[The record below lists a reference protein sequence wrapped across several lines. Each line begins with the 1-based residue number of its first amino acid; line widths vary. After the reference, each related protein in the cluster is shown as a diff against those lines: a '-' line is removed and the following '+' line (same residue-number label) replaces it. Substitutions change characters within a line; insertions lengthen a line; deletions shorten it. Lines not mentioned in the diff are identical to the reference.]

1 MSLSSEEYMYVEG
14 KYMKSKHVPVL
25 IVGGGLSGLSSA
37 LFLGKQ
43 NIEYLLIERHPSTA
57 IHPKAG
63 GITFRTMELFRELGL
78 EKGIR
83 LAGKALENCH
93 GRIAVQ
99 TIAEVKN
106 EELEQIRA
114 TQYENNEKLVRKV
127 EEISPSKQT
136 ACYQITLEEMMLQ
149 YAQKLGGNLSFNH
162 ELISYEQNE
171 NGVIATIRNRETKE
185 ECLIYCDYVIAADG
199 AKSKIR
205 EQLGILTEGRG
216 TIGGYYMNIYF
227 EADLSEFIKGGAFGF
242 TMILHPEVIGAL
254 IPVDNESKWI
264 YHVAYD
270 PVKGERPEDFSIE
283 HCKQII
289 QTAIGSTDIKPE
301 ILSVL
306 PWEASESTAVK
317 FQENRI
323 FLVGDSAHIMPP
335 TGGFGSN
342 TGIQDAHNLAW
353 KLAAVIKG
361 KANPKLLETYHEERY
376 PAAKL
381 TTDFASSMLFRAAN
395 REEGN
400 LNNMD
405 SLAVTVGYQ
414 YCSEAIIDEYNTPHR
429 MDIVDL
435 NGRPGTR
442 APHFWGTYEGN
453 EVSILDLFGS
463 NFVLLTGAG
472 HSAWTE
478 AVHVVSSR
486 LGVKVKVYQVGLTG
500 DFIDQGNSFRKLYG
514 IENGGAVVIRPD
526 GFIGWRTENE
536 VLKPNVLL
544 EEVMKHLLCN

>member
-1 MSLSSEEYMYVEG
+1 
-14 KYMKSKHVPVL
+14 MKSKHVPVL

-37 LFLGKQ
+37 LFLAKH
-43 NIEYLLIERHPSTA
+43 NIDYVLIERHPSTA

-78 EKGIR
+78 EKSIR

-99 TIAEVKN
+99 TIAEVNN
-106 EELEQIRA
+106 EELEHIRA
-114 TQYENNEKLVRKV
+114 IQFENNEKLVRKV

-136 ACYQITLEEMMLQ
+136 ACYQVTLEEMMLQ
-149 YAQKLGGNLSFNH
+149 YAKKLGGELSFYH
-162 ELISYEQNE
+162 ELVSFEQNE
-171 NGVIATIRNRETKE
+171 NGVIATIRDRKTEKE
-185 ECLIYCDYVIAADG
+185 SIIQCDYVIAADG

-205 EQLGILTEGRG
+205 EQLGILTKGRG

-227 EADLSEFIKGGAFGF
+227 EADLSEFIKGDAFGF

-254 IPVDNESKWI
+254 IPVDNVNKWI

-283 HCKQII
+283 RCKQII
-289 QTAIGSTDIKPE
+289 QTAIGSMDIKPE

-317 FQENRI
+317 FQDNRI

-353 KLAAVIKG
+353 KLAAVLKG
-361 KANPKLLETYHEERY
+361 KANPKLLATYHEERY
-376 PAAKL
+376 PVAKL
-381 TTDFASSMLFRAAN
+381 TTDHASSILFRAAG
-395 REEGN
+395 RDESN
-400 LNNMD
+400 LSNMD
-405 SLAVTVGYQ
+405 SLAVTAGYQ
-414 YCSEAIIDEYNTPHR
+414 YCSKAIIDECNTLHR

-435 NGRPGTR
+435 NGCPGTR
-442 APHFWGTYEGN
+442 APHFFGMYEGKK
-453 EVSILDLFGS
+453 VSILDLFGS
-463 NFVLLTGAG
+463 NFVLLTGAEP
-472 HSAWTE
+472 SAWTE
-478 AVHVVSSR
+478 ATNVVSSR
-486 LGVKVKVYQVGLTG
+486 LGVKIKVYQVGLTG
-500 DFIDQGNSFRKLYG
+500 DFIDQSNNFRNLYG

-544 EEVMKHLLCN
+544 EEAMNNLLCNF

>member
-1 MSLSSEEYMYVEG
+1 
-14 KYMKSKHVPVL
+14 MKSKHVPVL

-37 LFLGKQ
+37 LFLAKH
-43 NIEYLLIERHPSTA
+43 NINYLLIERHPSTA

-78 EKGIR
+78 EKRIR
-83 LAGKALENCH
+83 LAGKALENCR

-99 TIAEVKN
+99 TIAEVNN
-106 EELEQIRA
+106 EEVEQIRA
-114 TQYENNEKLVRKV
+114 AQYENNENLVRKV

-149 YAQKLGGNLSFNH
+149 CAKKLGGELSFYH
-162 ELISYEQNE
+162 ELVSYEQNE
-171 NGVIATIRNRETKE
+171 NGVIATIRNRNTKE
-185 ECLIYCDYVIAADG
+185 ESTIYCDYVIAADG

-227 EADLSEFIKGGAFGF
+227 EADLSECIKGDAFGF
-242 TMILHPEVIGAL
+242 TMILHPEVLGAL
-254 IPVDNESKWI
+254 IPVDNVSKWI

-270 PVKGERPEDFSIE
+270 PIKGERPEDFSIE
-283 HCKQII
+283 RCKQII
-289 QTAIGSTDIKPE
+289 QTAIGSMDIKSE

-317 FQENRI
+317 FQDNRI

-361 KANPKLLETYHEERY
+361 QANPKLLETYHDERY
-376 PAAKL
+376 PVAKL
-381 TTDFASSMLFRAAN
+381 TTDHASSILFRAAG

-400 LNNMD
+400 LSNMD
-405 SLAVTVGYQ
+405 SLAVTAGYQ
-414 YCSEAIIDEYNTPHR
+414 YCSEAIIDECNTPHR
-429 MDIVDL
+429 MNIVDL

-442 APHFWGTYEGN
+442 APHFWGTYEGK

-463 NFVLLTGAG
+463 NFVLLTGAEP
-472 HSAWTE
+472 STWTE
-478 AVHVVSSR
+478 AARDVSSK
-486 LGVKVKVYQVGLTG
+486 LGVNIKVYRVGLSG
-500 DFIDQGNSFRKLYG
+500 DFVAQKDVLSELYG
-514 IENGGAVVIRPD
+514 IGHGGAALIRPD
-526 GFIGWRTENE
+526 GFIGWRLEKE
-536 VLKPNVLL
+536 VVNPDVVL
-544 EEVMKHLLCN
+544 EEVMGNLLCDF

>member
-1 MSLSSEEYMYVEG
+1 MYGIETCT
-14 KYMKSKHVPVL
+14 SFNCWR
-25 IVGGGLSGLSSA
+25 GLSGLSSA
-37 LFLGKQ
+37 LFLAKH
-43 NIEYLLIERHPSTA
+43 NIDYVLIERHPSTA

-78 EKGIR
+78 EKGSR

-99 TIAEVKN
+99 TIAEVKH

-114 TQYENNEKLVRKV
+114 AQYENNENSFRKV

-149 YAQKLGGNLSFNH
+149 CAKKLGGELSFYH
-162 ELISYEQNE
+162 ELVSYEQNE
-171 NGVIATIRNRETKE
+171 NGVIATIRNRDTKE
-185 ECLIYCDYVIAADG
+185 DSMIHCDYVIAADG

-227 EADLSEFIKGGAFGF
+227 EADLSEFIKGDAFGF

-283 HCKQII
+283 RCKQII

-301 ILSVL
+301 IVSVL

-317 FQENRI
+317 FQDNRI

-361 KANPKLLETYHEERY
+361 KANPKLLETYHDERY
-376 PAAKL
+376 PVAKL
-381 TTDFASSMLFRAAN
+381 TTAYASSLLFRAAN
-395 REEGN
+395 REEGS
-400 LNNMD
+400 LNNID
-405 SLAVTVGYQ
+405 GLAVTVGYQ
-414 YCSEAIIDEYNTPHR
+414 YCSEAIIDNSVTPHR
-429 MDIVDL
+429 MDSIEL

-442 APHFWGTYEGN
+442 APHLWGTYEGK
-453 EVSILDLFGS
+453 EVSILDLFGNS
-463 NFVLLTGAG
+463 FVLLTRVENSSWAEAA
-472 HSAWTE
+472 HTVSAK
-478 AVHVVSSR
+478 
-486 LGVKVKVYQVGLTG
+486 LGINIKGYRVGLSG
-500 DFIDQGNSFRKLYG
+500 DFIAPEDIFSKLYG
-514 IENGGAVVIRPD
+514 IENGGAVLIRPD
-526 GFIGWRTENE
+526 GFIGWCSEKAVVNPDI
-536 VLKPNVLL
+536 VLD
-544 EEVMKHLLCN
+544 EVMGILLCDFK

>member
-1 MSLSSEEYMYVEG
+1 
-14 KYMKSKHVPVL
+14 MKSKHVPVL

-37 LFLGKQ
+37 LFLAKH
-43 NIEYLLIERHPSTA
+43 NIDYVLIERHPSTA

-93 GRIAVQ
+93 GRIAVE
-99 TIAEVKN
+99 TIAEVKH

-114 TQYENNEKLVRKV
+114 AQYENNEKLVRKV

-149 YAQKLGGNLSFNH
+149 EAQRLGGKLSFYH
-162 ELISYEQNE
+162 ELVSYVQNG
-171 NGVIATIRNRETKE
+171 NGVIAMIRNRETKE
-185 ECLIYCDYVIAADG
+185 ESMIHCDYVIAADG

-205 EQLGILTEGRG
+205 EELGILTEGRG

-227 EADLSEFIKGGAFGF
+227 EADLSGFIKGDAFGF
-242 TMILHPEVIGAL
+242 TMIRHPEVLGAL
-254 IPVDNESKWI
+254 IPVDNVRKWI

-270 PVKGERPEDFSIE
+270 PIQGERPEDFTLE
-283 HCKQII
+283 RCKQII
-289 QTAIGSTDIKPE
+289 QTAIGSMDIKPE

-317 FQENRI
+317 FQDNRI

-361 KANPKLLETYHEERY
+361 KANPKLLETYHDERY
-376 PAAKL
+376 PVAKL
-381 TTDFASSMLFRAAN
+381 TTDHASSMLFRAAG
-395 REEGN
+395 REVGN
-400 LNNMD
+400 LSNMD
-405 SLAVTVGYQ
+405 SLAVTAGYQ
-414 YCSEAIIDEYNTPHR
+414 YCSEAIIDECNTPHR

-435 NGRPGTR
+435 NGRAGTR
-442 APHFWGTYEGN
+442 APHFWGTYEGK

-463 NFVLLTGAG
+463 NFVLLTGAEP
-472 HSAWTE
+472 SAWTE
-478 AVHVVSSR
+478 AARDVSSE
-486 LGVKVKVYQVGLTG
+486 LGVNIKVFRVGLSG
-500 DFIDQGNSFRKLYG
+500 DFVAQENVFSELYG
-514 IENGGAVVIRPD
+514 IGHGGAVLIRPD
-526 GFIGWRTENE
+526 GFIGWGTEKAVVNPDV
-536 VLKPNVLL
+536 VLK
-544 EEVMKHLLCN
+544 EVMNNMRMA

>member
-1 MSLSSEEYMYVEG
+1 
-14 KYMKSKHVPVL
+14 MKSKHVPVL

-37 LFLGKQ
+37 LFLAKH
-43 NIEYLLIERHPSTA
+43 NIDYVLIERHSSTA

-78 EKGIR
+78 EKRIR
-83 LAGKALENCH
+83 LAGKALEDCH

-99 TIAEVKN
+99 TIDEVKN

-149 YAQKLGGNLSFNH
+149 EAKALGGELSFYH
-162 ELISYEQNE
+162 ELVSYEQNE
-171 NGVIATIRNRETKE
+171 HGVIATIRDRKTEKE
-185 ECLIYCDYVIAADG
+185 SVIYCDYLIAADG

-227 EADLSEFIKGGAFGF
+227 EADLSGFIEGDAFGF
-242 TMILHPEVIGAL
+242 TMILHPEVLGAL

-270 PVKGERPEDFSIE
+270 PVKGERPEDFTIE
-283 HCKQII
+283 RCKQII

-342 TGIQDAHNLAW
+342 TGIQDTHNLAW

-361 KANPKLLETYHEERY
+361 KANPKLLETYHDERY
-376 PAAKL
+376 PVAKL
-381 TTDFASSMLFRAAN
+381 TTDHASSILFRAAN

-400 LNNMD
+400 LSNMD
-405 SLAVTVGYQ
+405 SLAVTAGYQ
-414 YCSEAIIDEYNTPHR
+414 YCSEAIIDECNTPHR
-429 MDIVDL
+429 MNIVDL

-442 APHFWGTYEGN
+442 APHFWGTYEGK

-463 NFVLLTGAG
+463 NFVLLTGAE
-472 HSAWTE
+472 HSTWTE
-478 AVHVVSSR
+478 AARDVSSK
-486 LGVKVKVYQVGLTG
+486 LGVNIKVYRVGLSG
-500 DFIDQGNSFRKLYG
+500 DFVAQKDVLSELYG
-514 IENGGAVVIRPD
+514 IGHGGAALIRPD
-526 GFIGWRTENE
+526 GFIGWRLEKE
-536 VLKPNVLL
+536 VVNPDVVL
-544 EEVMKHLLCN
+544 EEVMGNLLCDF